1 MKRFSRRVLLAVVWL
16 ALQVAAASAA
26 DTAQAIRVVRD
37 IEYSGASAE
46 PGRTL
51 DLYLSEQEPGDR
63 RPRPVVLFVHGGAWR
78 KGDKSMVGDKPAA
91 FVGQGYAFAS
101 ANYRLADTVSPREQA
116 QDVAEAIRW
125 LHEHGG
131 EHGCDP
137 HRIFLMGHSAG
148 AHLVALAS
156 TDETLLKGC
165 DLDLTAIA
173 GTILLDGAGYDVPRQ
188 LAIARLPG
196 MREMYV
202 RVFGDDG
209 DAQRRASPIEHVGA
223 GKSIPPF
230 LLFHVG
236 MRADSRAQAEAL
248 AAKLRDAGVPAEV
261 VHAADKNHLTLNRE
275 LGAAGDEPTST
286 ILAWLRKASA
296 APSPAER

>member
-1 MKRFSRRVLLAVVWL
+1 MQRLSWQLLIASIWFAGLVAV
-16 ALQVAAASAA
+16 AGPADAAP
-26 DTAQAIRVVRD
+26 AIRVRSDVPYAG
-37 IEYSGASAE
+37 EPAE

-51 DLYLSEQEPGDR
+51 DLYLPEQDAGDR
-63 RPRPVVLFVHGGAWR
+63 EPRPVVLFVHGGAWR

-91 FVGQGYAFAS
+91 FVGKGYAFAS
-101 ANYRLADTVSPREQA
+101 ANYRLAETVSPREQA
-116 QDVAEAIRW
+116 QDVAEAIAW
-125 LHEHGG
+125 LREHGA

-137 HRIFLMGHSAG
+137 TRIFLMGHSAG
-148 AHLVALAS
+148 AHLVALVS
-156 TDETLLKGC
+156 TDETLLKSC
-165 DLDLTAIA
+165 DLDLTAVA

-202 RVFGDDG
+202 RVFGDDAA
-209 DAQRRASPIEHVGA
+209 AQRRASPIEHVTA

-236 MRADSRAQAEAL
+236 QRADSREQAEAL
-248 AAKLRDAGVPAEV
+248 AAKLRAADAPAEV

-275 LGAAGDEPTST
+275 LGTAGDEPTEK
-286 ILAWLRKASA
+286 ILAWLREASA
-296 APSPAER
+296 IERK

>member
-1 MKRFSRRVLLAVVWL
+1 MTRRSRRVLLAAWC
-16 ALQVAAASAA
+16 AVAAVSATSGA
-26 DTAQAIRVVRD
+26 DTEPAIRVVRD
-37 IEYSGASAE
+37 IPYAGAPAE

-51 DLYLSEQEPGDR
+51 DLYLPEQDAGDR
-63 RPRPVVLFVHGGAWR
+63 EPRPVVLFVHGGAWR
-78 KGDKSMVGDKPAA
+78 KGDKSMVGAKPAA

-101 ANYRLADTVSPREQA
+101 ANYRLADTVSPREQG
-116 QDVAEAIRW
+116 QDVAEAVAW
-125 LHEHGG
+125 LHEHGE

-137 HRIFLMGHSAG
+137 NRIFLMGHSAG
-148 AHLVALAS
+148 AHLVALVS

-165 DLDLTAIA
+165 DLDLTAVA

-188 LAIARLPG
+188 LEIARLPA

-202 RVFGDDG
+202 RVFGDAA
-209 DAQRRASPIEHVGA
+209 AQRLASPIEHVAA

-236 MRADSRAQAEAL
+236 HRADSREQAEAL
-248 AAKLRDAGVPAEV
+248 AAKLRAAGAPAEV

-275 LGAAGDEPTST
+275 LGAAGDEPTKK
-286 ILAWLRKASA
+286 ILAWLREASA
-296 APSPAER
+296 GERK

>member
-1 MKRFSRRVLLAVVWL
+1 MTRLSRRVLLAAWC
-16 ALQVAAASAA
+16 AAGAGSTMSWADAA
-26 DTAQAIRVVRD
+26 PAIRVVRD
-37 IEYSGASAE
+37 IPYAGALAE

-51 DLYLSEQEPGDR
+51 DLFLAEQEPGDR
-63 RPRPVVLFVHGGAWR
+63 QPRPVVLFVHGGAWR

-116 QDVAEAIRW
+116 QDVAEAVRW

-137 HRIFLMGHSAG
+137 NRIFLMGHSAG
-148 AHLVALAS
+148 AHLVALVS

-165 DLDLTAIA
+165 DLDLTAVA

-188 LAIARLPG
+188 LEIARLPA

-202 RVFGDDG
+202 RVFGADAA
-209 DAQRRASPIEHVGA
+209 AQRRASPIEHVAA

-230 LLFHVG
+230 LLFHVAR
-236 MRADSRAQAEAL
+236 RADSREQAEAL
-248 AAKLRDAGVPAEV
+248 AAKLRDAGAPAEV

-275 LGAAGDEPTST
+275 LGAAGDEPTKK
-286 ILAWLRKASA
+286 ILAWLREASA
-296 APSPAER
+296 VERK